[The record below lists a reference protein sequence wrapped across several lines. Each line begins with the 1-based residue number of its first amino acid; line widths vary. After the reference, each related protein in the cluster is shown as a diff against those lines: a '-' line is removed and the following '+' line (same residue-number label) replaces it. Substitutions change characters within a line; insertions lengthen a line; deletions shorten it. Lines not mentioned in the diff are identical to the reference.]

1 MVIGGEYFTRL
12 PWMYCL
18 ITSQGW
24 NINPT
29 KVSQKPGVIRAK
41 LIATPFQKV
50 FMVIRWGVAS
60 GCPQLWQNYPFPSVP
75 QFRQTVVSDVII
87 NCQVDPPAAYRCRW
101 IDLCVFDVGFMSTDG
116 RYVVAVGRLII
127 PPRSAA
133 DAGRHIVR
141 RRGVSHSE
149 DNMSCR
155 RQGH

>member
-1 MVIGGEYFTRL
+1 MCISDLEYIILDFRFKNE
-12 PWMYCL
+12 
-18 ITSQGW
+18 
-24 NINPT
+24 NIELNT
-29 KVSQKPGVIRAK
+29 
-41 LIATPFQKV
+41 L
-50 FMVIRWGVAS
+50 
-60 GCPQLWQNYPFPSVP
+60 
-75 QFRQTVVSDVII
+75 I
-87 NCQVDPPAAYRCRW
+87 NCHVDPPAAYRCRW

-127 PPRSAA
+127 PPRAAA